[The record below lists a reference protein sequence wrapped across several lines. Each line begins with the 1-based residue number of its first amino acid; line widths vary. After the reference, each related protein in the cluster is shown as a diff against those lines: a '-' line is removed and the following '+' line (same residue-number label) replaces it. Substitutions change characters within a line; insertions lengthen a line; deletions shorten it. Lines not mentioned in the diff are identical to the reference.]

1 MHFLTII
8 RAVVV
13 YVMISLLSHD
23 LTQAQQ
29 PEVATPR
36 TRQITDAGVIFK
48 AAKNAY
54 FSFAAQVATREDA
67 CRRQYDAAS
76 CSNIFASAKARE
88 AQLKAS
94 YEAADVWFKRLIA
107 SVERQ
112 IERDISAAAGY
123 KNQVC
128 SLQPPNPTLCR
139 LAHDRHLY
147 FLKELTAVG
156 IISTRA
162 FF

>member
-1 MHFLTII
+1 M
-8 RAVVV
+8 
-13 YVMISLLSHD
+13 
-23 LTQAQQ
+23 
-29 PEVATPR
+29 
-36 TRQITDAGVIFK
+36 TDAAATFK

-54 FSFAAQVATREDA
+54 FSVAAQVATGEA
-67 CRRQYDAAS
+67 TCRRQYAAH

-88 AQLKAS
+88 AQLKAN
-94 YEAADVWFKRLIA
+94 YEATDVWYRGLIV

-112 IERDISAAAGY
+112 IERDISVAAGY

-128 SLQPPNPTLCR
+128 SSQPPNLTLCR
-139 LAHDRHLY
+139 LAHDRHIY

-162 FF
+162 FL